1 MLEAGKKRA
10 SEARASS
17 VIKSALACVRESPK
31 DGARVP
37 VHNLT
42 KVHGDGEQE
51 DQKEKVHSKDRVQQ
65 SAQRLWRKHA
75 EVHPDK
81 DDDGEDGEH
90 ANDDAGGAFGPV
102 RGCEG
107 LLDEGELRVR
117 IFHCSPPAEAFA
129 KACVSMYSRIFIS
142 LPFRTVMS
150 KTQSSLNVL
159 FVALIFP

>member
-65 SAQRLWRKHA
+65 SAQRLCGNMRRCIQIKTTTARMASTPTMMREERSDPFAAARDCWTKA
-75 EVHPDK
+75 SS
-81 DDDGEDGEH
+81 
-90 ANDDAGGAFGPV
+90 AF
-102 RGCEG
+102 ESLTA
-107 LLDEGELRVR
+107 LLLPKP
-117 IFHCSPPAEAFA
+117 SPRL
-129 KACVSMYSRIFIS
+129 ACRCTPGF
-142 LPFRTVMS
+142 
-150 KTQSSLNVL
+150 SSVCH
-159 FVALIFP
+159 FER

>member
-42 KVHGDGEQE
+42 KVVHGDGEQE

-65 SAQRLWRKHA
+65 SAQRLWREHA

-107 LLDEGELRVR
+107 LLVGNGMGRSGLTIGPLAGKLLAQLALGQAPDIDL
-117 IFHCSPPAEAFA
+117 
-129 KACVSMYSRIFIS
+129 
-142 LPFRTVMS
+142 LPY
-150 KTQSSLNVL
+150 
-159 FVALIFP
+159 APGI